1 MINTRDKTML
11 IFLILLAVGYV
22 VGIMVG
28 IYLFFQKSLHQ
39 FFLILEAESTI
50 ERATGELV
58 HLAGDMDENVN
69 AFKLDDEASREA
81 IEAPE
86 AEEISTEE

>member
-28 IYLFFQKSLHQ
+28 IYLFF
-39 FFLILEAESTI
+39 
-50 ERATGELV
+50 
-58 HLAGDMDENVN
+58 
-69 AFKLDDEASREA
+69 
-81 IEAPE
+81 
-86 AEEISTEE
+86 